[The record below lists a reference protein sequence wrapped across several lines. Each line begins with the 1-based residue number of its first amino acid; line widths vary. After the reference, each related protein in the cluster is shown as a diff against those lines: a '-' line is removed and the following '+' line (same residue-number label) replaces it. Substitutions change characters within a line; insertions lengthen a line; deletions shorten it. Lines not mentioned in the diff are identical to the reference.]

1 MQAANQCWVGGDSLL
16 ASRGSGIGELHIQ
29 REPISSFK
37 LGQSV
42 VAHALI
48 PDIGRQ
54 RQGDF
59 WFCRHPGIQGEF
71 LVNQNYTDKPWL
83 EKKRENKKEIWN
95 IIENK
100 TDVYIWPPYAPIYWN
115 VYTPFLSWNYLWF
128 TESIKIMFFCCC
140 FVCLF
145 VCFSVSGNRQH

>member
-1 MQAANQCWVGGDSLL
+1 M
-16 ASRGSGIGELHIQ
+16 
-29 REPISSFK
+29 
-37 LGQSV
+37 

-48 PDIGRQ
+48 PDVGRQ

-59 WFCRHPGIQGEF
+59 WFWCHPGIQGEF
-71 LVNQNYTDKPWL
+71 LVNQSYTDKPWL
-83 EKKRENKKEIWN
+83 EKKKRENEKEIWN

-128 TESIKIMFFCCC
+128 TQSIKIMFFFVAVL

-145 VCFSVSGNRQH
+145 VFLFLEIDNINKVIFLYSPLYSKIKHLSWEMVQHTLKHTQDRNGKMA